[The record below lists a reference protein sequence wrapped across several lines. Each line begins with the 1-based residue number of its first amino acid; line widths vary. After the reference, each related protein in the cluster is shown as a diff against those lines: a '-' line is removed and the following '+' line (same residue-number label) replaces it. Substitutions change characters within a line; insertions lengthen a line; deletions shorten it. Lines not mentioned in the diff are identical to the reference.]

1 MVLEGIAVG
10 IIVFGIIYGYG
21 PLIVTNDKW
30 IMSGYDESDIIL
42 DYAGWSLSRNSP
54 WRFQLGLADN
64 MDDRMYISF
73 TDSMPWVAIFFKL
86 VLQIVR
92 YDGTFQYWGI
102 YDLLCYILQ
111 AIATCPCRKKQSENF
126 VHCGDRCGVLH

>member
-1 MVLEGIAVG
+1 MNAKRSTYSIFWLVLEGIAVG

-42 DYAGWSLSRNSP
+42 DYAGWSLFRNSP
-54 WRFQLGLADN
+54 WHCPLGLADN
-64 MDDRMYISF
+64 MDDGMYISF

-86 VLQIVR
+86 ALQTIH
-92 YDGTFQYWGI
+92 YNGTFYTDPINRVASLTG
-102 YDLLCYILQ
+102 
-111 AIATCPCRKKQSENF
+111 
-126 VHCGDRCGVLH
+126 